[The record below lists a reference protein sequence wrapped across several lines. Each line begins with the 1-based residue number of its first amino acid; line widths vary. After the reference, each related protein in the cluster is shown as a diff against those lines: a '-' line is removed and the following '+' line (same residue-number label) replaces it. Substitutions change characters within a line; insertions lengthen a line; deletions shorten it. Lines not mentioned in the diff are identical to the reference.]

1 MESTNLLD
9 ELWSIFTLYS
19 LLADPTNPEQLK
31 VANFLRFAK
40 DSQIISK
47 KLTSTDVEL
56 ELAKLIRDRRHNE
69 TLTLENKKQNYHYN
83 TSFALDFQDFLNCI
97 DHLGTCSI
105 YRLLLYFVLLTH
117 SFVAPK
123 VYDKDPPDAAIRR
136 LLLENVL
143 FLSCRRVKD
152 LLPLDDP
159 LINEAFVLIKD
170 TFGKSLYNIFTYYYL
185 EAIKKRNITTLDTD
199 NNTNDH
205 VTASEKSSN
214 KRRKE
219 AISFKEYSSFC
230 HDFGLKSTS
239 LLTAIQ
245 VGEVF
250 FTCVKLDYST
260 KKLKGMDFEAFCLA
274 ILHLGLVAYRDAH
287 ESIAPK
293 HKIMGLLLY
302 MWKKVNNKEKVT
314 EIASSRQAISLSHA
328 GSLNVHGSGMFGDV
342 LLQIWIKDNFCDYIT
357 SPKNEKLQGK
367 IALKSIINHNNS
379 KKGEAEWY
387 KDCIHRIE
395 GTIDIHG
402 NNIISNSRKEQSDA
416 EDKANANEEKYL
428 LSTQNINKLLTKRP
442 DVTEFLCLEIRN
454 LSSQ

>member
-1 MESTNLLD
+1 MESTNYNLLD

-56 ELAKLIRDRRHNE
+56 ELAKLVRDRRHDE
-69 TLTLENKKQNYHYN
+69 ALVMENKKQSYHYN
-83 TSFALDFQDFLNCI
+83 TSFSLDFQDFLNCI
-97 DHLGTCSI
+97 DHL
-105 YRLLLYFVLLTH
+105 
-117 SFVAPK
+117 APK
-123 VYDKDPPDAAIRR
+123 VYDKDPPDIAIRR

-152 LLPLDDP
+152 SLPLDDP
-159 LINEAFVLIKD
+159 LINEAYLLIKD
-170 TFGKSLYNIFTYYYL
+170 TFGKSLHNIFTYYYL
-185 EAIKKRNITTLDTD
+185 EAIKKRNITTVDSVGTTTTSD
-199 NNTNDH
+199 SAAEH
-205 VTASEKSSN
+205 SEKSSN
-214 KRRKE
+214 KKRKE
-219 AISFKEYSSFC
+219 VISFKEYSSFC

-250 FTCVKLDYST
+250 FSCVKLDYAQ
-260 KKLKGMDFEAFCLA
+260 KKLKGMDFDAFCLA

-287 ESIAPK
+287 ESISPK

-314 EIASSRQAISLSHA
+314 EIATSRQAISLSHA

-342 LLQIWIKDNFCDYIT
+342 LLQIWIKDNFCDYIII
-357 SPKNEKLQGK
+357 PKNEKLQGK
-367 IALKSIINHNNS
+367 IALKSIINRNFNEKGETELYKGFIDRIERTIEDGSINNNS
-379 KKGEAEWY
+379 
-387 KDCIHRIE
+387 
-395 GTIDIHG
+395 
-402 NNIISNSRKEQSDA
+402 SNSSKNQHLPAAD
-416 EDKANANEEKYL
+416 EENKYL

-442 DVTEFLCLEIRN
+442 DVAEFLFLEIRN
-454 LSSQ
+454 LAL